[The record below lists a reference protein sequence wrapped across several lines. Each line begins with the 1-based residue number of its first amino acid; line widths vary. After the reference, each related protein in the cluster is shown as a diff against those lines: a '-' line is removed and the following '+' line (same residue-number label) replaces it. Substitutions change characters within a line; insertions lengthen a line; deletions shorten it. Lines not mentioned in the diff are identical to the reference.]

1 MEAVFWIQNKIAY
14 WLDVAQ
20 YDLVSAKA
28 MLKSR
33 RFLYVGFL
41 CHQTVEKCLKAYFW
55 HNQKAEPPYTHNLLI
70 LSDKSKLDL
79 VANEKHFTLF
89 NELMPLNIQA
99 RYPED
104 KELLL
109 KALNLKKCE
118 DIFERTKE
126 FYVWIKKLLK

>member
-1 MEAVFWIQNKIAY
+1 METKKKIAY
-14 WLDVAQ
+14 WLDIAY

-28 MLKSR
+28 MLDTK

-55 HNQKAEPPYTHNLLI
+55 HTQKEEPLYTHNLLI
-70 LSDKSKLDL
+70 LSESSNFDKHAS
-79 VANEKHFTLF
+79 EKHFMLF

-104 KELLL
+104 KKLLL
-109 KALNLKKCE
+109 KVLNEKKCK
-118 DIFERTKE
+118 DILKRTKE
-126 FYVWIKKLLK
+126 FYAWIKKLLK